1 MFGYV
6 QFVRMEDEMSEE
18 KTTETIQVEI
28 NKKMLAILNDVA
40 DSDGISVSD
49 VVKKALIYYLKDYSR
64 ETRDWFVHGVIG

>member
-1 MFGYV
+1 MN
-6 QFVRMEDEMSEE
+6 EE
-18 KTTETIQVEI
+18 KTTETVQVEI
-28 NKKMLAILNDVA
+28 NKKMLAVLNDVA